1 MQPRVGN
8 IEIEVFPIMK
18 HVASILAV
26 IVATTTSVSAAET
39 RLSIEGPSGVLQGT
53 LAAPDGGLKAPVAI
67 IIPGSGP
74 TDRDGNNPLGVT
86 AGSYRLL
93 AEALAAKG
101 VSTIR
106 IDKRGMFGSIA
117 AAADA
122 DNVRMTDY
130 AADVRAWGQEAQK
143 RTSARCAW
151 LMGHSEGSL
160 IALITA
166 QQPEGIC
173 GLILVAG
180 AGRKMGDILREQLK
194 ANPANAPILP
204 QALAAITELEA
215 GRRVD
220 VSGMHPALMALFRP
234 SVQGFV
240 IDQMS
245 YDPAALLRAGAG
257 SPRNDRPAGLDAG
270 RATPCRRA
278 PRGEHG
284 GARGRQS
291 HPEDRARRPRRQFRD
306 LREFG
311 AADCAES
318 GRGDCVVPRAA
329 SLTPN
334 TPLVPAKA
342 LGHANILRATRR
354 ASPLPLRAGSASNQK
369 CLKSRSA
376 LLTPSRA
383 AA

>member
-1 MQPRVGN
+1 
-8 IEIEVFPIMK
+8 MK
-18 HVASILAV
+18 FAASVLAV
-26 IVATTTSVSAAET
+26 IVASTTNVSAAEI
-39 RLSIEGPSGVLQGT
+39 RLSIEGPSGALQGT
-53 LAAPDGGLKAPVAI
+53 LAAPDGGPKAPVAI

-86 AGSYRLL
+86 AGMYRLL

-106 IDKRGMFGSIA
+106 IDKRGMFGSSA

-130 AADVRAWGQEAQK
+130 AADVHAWRLEAQK

-151 LMGHSEGSL
+151 LIGHSEGSL
-160 IALITA
+160 VALITA

-194 ANPANAPILP
+194 ANPANAPILA

-220 VSGMHPALMALFRP
+220 VSGMHPALAALFRP
-234 SVQGFV
+234 SVQGFL

-245 YDPAALLRAGAG
+245 YDPAQLLARYAGPVLVLQGTTDLQMSMHDAQRLAGARPGVTMVTLDGVNHILKIAPADPAANFATYGNSALPIAPSLVEAIMALL
-257 SPRNDRPAGLDAG
+257 
-270 RATPCRRA
+270 
-278 PRGEHG
+278 
-284 GARGRQS
+284 AR
-291 HPEDRARRPRRQFRD
+291 HP
-306 LREFG
+306 
-311 AADCAES
+311 
-318 GRGDCVVPRAA
+318 
-329 SLTPN
+329 
-334 TPLVPAKA
+334 
-342 LGHANILRATRR
+342 
-354 ASPLPLRAGSASNQK
+354 
-369 CLKSRSA
+369 
-376 LLTPSRA
+376 
-383 AA
+383 